1 MEKIYVYVEKGYLNS
16 VEGLEYLQKAV
27 ESKVANKWSVNIV
40 DFEIEYNQLWEK
52 EMTKLEIE
60 TNCVNPIDLS
70 ELVVNT
76 FNIRRI
82 FIKNK

>member
-1 MEKIYVYVEKGYLNS
+1 MEKIYVYVEKGYLNT

-27 ESKVANKWSVNIV
+27 ESKLNNQWIVNIV

-60 TNCVNPIDLS
+60 TNL
-70 ELVVNT
+70 
-76 FNIRRI
+76 
-82 FIKNK
+82 FIN